1 MNGTS
6 GFQEVRPSTSRSPSY
21 RFLHKQ
27 QCRFGTGAWYL
38 FRTKE
43 LPWMAPAVRI
53 RKNCHLSPC
62 YGLIAPWT
70 DIGGSPG
77 QVSNT
82 FLFFS
87 H

>member
-1 MNGTS
+1 
-6 GFQEVRPSTSRSPSY
+6 
-21 RFLHKQ
+21 
-27 QCRFGTGAWYL
+27 
-38 FRTKE
+38 
-43 LPWMAPAVRI
+43 MAPAVRI

-77 QVSNT
+77 QASNT

-87 H
+87 HSEDAL